1 MRLLK
6 KLLLVSLVLIGCGTS
21 VIAQKNKPA
30 IAKEPATH
38 EVIMSYLTTQGF
50 TPRYFSD
57 DKSINFKWK
66 KEVYWITFKRMEKV
80 TLYTLHR
87 FPVEFKKDPNNPD
100 RLMRQREIAA
110 QATNAVNAG
119 NDYKMYLKG
128 NLVDI
133 EFPLYA
139 TNVKDFL
146 NVFPD
151 MLLSMEHAKSEFKK
165 SFQSS
170 RQVCDSIHNFWMT
183 NDTTV
188 QIMKQ
193 PSRNLEMK
201 KQGANIKILN
211 TSARN
216 VSSIG
221 NVISDYDEGLRT
233 SKMQFVQPR
242 IKYIANKKGTFKI
255 GVKIYTPDKKL
266 LLPSRDARYT
276 TVTTLTPNKTEKEL
290 EFDLDKFGSSE
301 KGAWEPGEYIIEFY
315 EDDVL
320 LYNDAFNLL

>member
-1 MRLLK
+1 MKLLK
-6 KLLLVSLVLIGCGTS
+6 RLLLVSLVLIGCSTS
-21 VIAQKNKPA
+21 VIAQKSKTTTT
-30 IAKEPATH
+30 KELATH
-38 EVIMSYLTTQGF
+38 EVLMNYLTAQGF
-50 TPRYFSD
+50 SPRYFKD
-57 DKSINFKWK
+57 DNSVNFKWK
-66 KEVYWITFKRMEKV
+66 KEVYWITYKRMEKV
-80 TLYTLHR
+80 ILFTLHR
-87 FPVEFKKDPNNPD
+87 FPVEFKKDPNNPG
-100 RLMRQREIAA
+100 RLMRQREIAG
-110 QATNAVNAG
+110 QATNAVNAK

-133 EFPLYA
+133 EFPIYA
-139 TNVKDFL
+139 ANVKDYL

-151 MLLSMEHAKSEFKK
+151 LLLAMEDAKADFKK
-165 SFQSS
+165 SFQAS
-170 RQVCDSIHNFWMT
+170 RNVCDSIHNFWMT

-193 PSRNLEMK
+193 PSRNLELK

-216 VSSIG
+216 VSAGG

-233 SKMQFVQPR
+233 SKMQFIQPR
-242 IKYIANKKGTFKI
+242 IKYIANNKGTFKI

-266 LLPSRDARYT
+266 LLPERDARYT
-276 TVTTLTPNKTEKEL
+276 TVTTISPNKTEKEL
-290 EFDLDKFGSSE
+290 EYDLDIFGSAA
-301 KGAWEPGEYIIEFY
+301 KDAWEPGEYVIEFY